1 MQAKQGG
8 LGPRGL
14 NGYLFALAL
23 VCLLPVVAISGLAVW
38 HAGHAYKKTA
48 VARLNDTARTLAG
61 AIEGE
66 LQGRIATFAA
76 LASSW
81 GHAPADPSPMPAE
94 VAAKIGFG
102 GEVVLVEEERADY
115 LPAVAPTVAGAAL
128 AALQS
133 QAPVIS
139 NVVIKENKPVLS
151 LALPVAGAN
160 GDRAAFVLSTAP
172 TELVQTLQR
181 GERSL
186 TDILVAVTDGNGR
199 IVARSRN
206 PEKYVGELVPDWP
219 KIQAKSSDAGLFEA
233 KTLEGLTIVLSYQK
247 LRDTPGWVVIVGE
260 PVTVFNARWRDPIMG
275 LLIGATL
282 AIGLALAI
290 ACWLGRRILQPVQA
304 LVAHSNAIAEGSQ
317 PGTSVPPSSIR
328 EFEILRLSFERAEK
342 ALRNEKHRYRVIAE
356 AGAIVLWRRSLA
368 DGVGSATGWEQLT
381 GRPASEVV
389 GQDWTAAIHPED
401 RPLTS
406 AAWSK
411 AMAETTPLDV
421 EFRLKVQDDRW
432 LWVRSQGSPVI
443 GDDGNVSEWVGVI
456 EDIDARKR
464 DEARIAHMAHHDGL
478 TGLGNRTLFRQRL
491 KDAAEQAGSTTQ
503 GALLCL
509 DLDRFKQVNDTL
521 GHPVGDALL
530 CVVADR
536 LRSCTGAADCVA
548 RIGGDE
554 FSIVQMEGNQPEAA
568 AALGTRLVE
577 ALCEPYDIDGHEIVI
592 GASVGI
598 TLLDGDRKDIRTYLK
613 RADQAL
619 YRAKDLGR
627 GRIAFF
633 EQDELLAR
641 MSRLVERDKA
651 TQAALPTSARVSG

>member
-1 MQAKQGG
+1 MQARQVGQ
-8 LGPRGL
+8 RGL
-14 NGYLFALAL
+14 NGHLFALAL

-81 GHAPADPSPMPAE
+81 EHAPADSSPMPAD
-94 VAAKIGFG
+94 VAARIGFG
-102 GEVVLVEEERADY
+102 GDVALVEEERADY

-139 NVVIKENKPVLS
+139 NIVIKENKPVLS

-160 GDRAAFVLSTAP
+160 GDRAAFVLSTSP

-219 KIQAKSSDAGLFEA
+219 KVQAKSTDSGLFEA
-233 KTLEGLTIVLSYQK
+233 KTIEGFPIVLSYHK
-247 LRDTPGWVVIVGE
+247 LQGTPGWVVVVGE
-260 PVTVFNARWRDPIMG
+260 PVGVFTARWRDPIMG
-275 LLIGATL
+275 LLLGATV
-282 AIGLALAI
+282 AICLALAI
-290 ACWLGRRILQPVQA
+290 AVWLGRRILQPVQA

-317 PGTSVPPSSIR
+317 PGNPVPPSSIR

-356 AGAIVLWRRSLA
+356 AGAIVLWRRSMA

-389 GQDWTAAIHPED
+389 GQDWVDAIHPED
-401 RPLTS
+401 RPVTS
-406 AAWSK
+406 AAWGK
-411 AMAETTPLDV
+411 AMAETMPLDV

-491 KDAAEQAGSTTQ
+491 KAAAEQAAGTMQ

-536 LRSCTGAADCVA
+536 LRNCTAAADCLA

-554 FSIVQMEGNQPEAA
+554 FSIVQMDANQPEAA

-598 TLLDGDRKDIRTYLK
+598 TLLDGERKDIRTYLK

-633 EQDELLAR
+633 EQDELLAQ

-651 TQAALPTSARVSG
+651 TQALLPDSARVSS